1 MKITSFITG
10 LGVGAAVAMLFAPRS
25 GEEMR
30 QVLCKKAEDGR
41 RYAKHRLRE
50 LRNVANDVV
59 DRGRGAIND
68 QKDAVLAAVQV
79 AKNTYHRESQMR
91 LS

>member
-1 MKITSFITG
+1 MRITSFVMG

-30 QVLCKKAEDGR
+30 EVLCEKAKDGR
-41 RYAKHRLRE
+41 RYAKDRLRN

-59 DRGRGAIND
+59 DHGREVLND
-68 QKDAVLAAVQV
+68 QNDAVTAAVQV
-79 AKNTYHRESQMR
+79 AKNTYRRELQMR
-91 LS
+91 SS

>member
-10 LGVGAAVAMLFAPRS
+10 LGVGAALAMLFAPRS

-30 QVLCKKAEDGR
+30 EVLCEKAEDGR
-41 RYAKHRLRE
+41 RYAKKRLRK
-50 LRNVANDVV
+50 LRNVANDMAN
-59 DRGRGAIND
+59 RGREVIND
-68 QKDAVLAAVQV
+68 QKDAVMAATQV

-91 LS
+91 VS

>member
-25 GEEMR
+25 GEETR
-30 QVLCKKAEDGR
+30 EVLFEKAKDGR
-41 RYAKHRLRE
+41 RYAKERLRD

-59 DRGRGAIND
+59 DRGREVIDD
-68 QKDAVLAAVQV
+68 QKDAVTAAVQV

-91 LS
+91 VS

>member
-25 GEEMR
+25 GVETQEEA
-30 QVLCKKAEDGR
+30 LFEKARDGR
-41 RYAKHRLRE
+41 RYAKERLRD

-59 DRGRGAIND
+59 DRAG
-68 QKDAVLAAVQV
+68 
-79 AKNTYHRESQMR
+79 
-91 LS
+91 

>member
-25 GEEMR
+25 GEETR
-30 QVLCKKAEDGR
+30 EVLFEKAKDGR
-41 RYAKHRLRE
+41 RYAKKRLRD
-50 LRNVANDVV
+50 LRNVANGAV
-59 DRGRGAIND
+59 DRGREVIND
-68 QKDAVLAAVQV
+68 QKDAVTAAVQV

-91 LS
+91 VS

>member
-1 MKITSFITG
+1 MKFISFIMG

-30 QVLCKKAEDGR
+30 EVLCEKVEDGR
-41 RYAKHRLRE
+41 RYAKDRLRD
-50 LRNVANDVV
+50 LRNVANDVA
-59 DRGRGAIND
+59 DRGREVIND
-68 QKDAVLAAVQV
+68 QKDAVTAAVQV

-91 LS
+91 AS

>member
-25 GEEMR
+25 GEETR
-30 QVLCKKAEDGR
+30 KVLYEKANDGR
-41 RYAKHRLRE
+41 RYAKKRLRH

-59 DRGRGAIND
+59 DRGREVIND
-68 QKDAVLAAVQV
+68 QKDAVMAAAQV

-91 LS
+91 VS